1 MALPVAQCWFE
12 RRTIDDAVTLLW
24 EPHVDPW
31 MRCNIWHVRGRE
43 RDLLVD
49 SGFGV
54 ASLAICA
61 MSIGC
66 FRLAVGY
73 DARSP
78 WSLADAPGDEAAAAD
93 ATRRSADTRALWR
106 RVALDGGLIFAGDD
120 QGFLTALDAESG
132 EALWHFNNGARVS
145 ASPITYAVKGKQFVA
160 VAAGGNVVAFA
171 LTGDDD
177 TGR

>member
-1 MALPVAQCWFE
+1 MSPAFNPATGWFYVAVKEGCGISYKAAQEF
-12 RRTIDDAVTLLW
+12 R
-24 EPHVDPW
+24 P
-31 MRCNIWHVRGRE
+31 G
-43 RDLLVD
+43 
-49 SGFGV
+49 GFGYM
-54 ASLAICA
+54 AT
-61 MSIGC
+61 
-66 FRLAVGY
+66 GY
-73 DARSP
+73 VESP
-78 WSLADAPGDEAAAAD
+78 EEPWQMYV
-93 ATRRSADTRALWR
+93 RALDMATGEMKWEYKQ
-106 RVALDGGLIFAGDD
+106 VNSKQYGAGLVSTDGGLIFAGDD